1 MNRKIKVAFIYK
13 RNNPFLT
20 GTHFDNTY
28 YHFLMK
34 ALPNNQDVDVVNFPT
49 GNEFDA
55 SVLKSKFDI
64 ILLWNNNPSELP
76 EKILGIKDVGMPI
89 ISGVGD
95 PEGVKRSIPCHD
107 KWKIDYY
114 YQYMPEQLFYDW
126 GYPRDFKY
134 KSIFFGL
141 EASLYQNVRPFKK
154 RIKNKILNSGAVGNL
169 KFISRIIN
177 YVRNPKY
184 NSLSCY
190 KLRTKCN
197 ELSFVDYTS
206 TLQHEFVGDK
216 YPLLLQKYASAIA
229 AGTVET
235 AMKYWE
241 IPAAGCL
248 TFMEITTKNKG
259 EYLGFKDGESSIF
272 INESNYKQKFQQYM
286 DEPDNPKWEK
296 IAMMGRKHALQEFNN
311 EKASQSLVKLMKD
324 LLIKK

>member
-64 ILLWNNNPSELP
+64 ILLWNNNPSNLP
-76 EKILGIKDVGMPI
+76 EKILGIKDVGIPI

-95 PEGVKRSIPCHD
+95 PVDVKKSIPYHD

-141 EASLYQNVRPFKK
+141 ESSLYQNVKPFKK
-154 RIKNKILNSGAVGNL
+154 RIKRKILNSGNVGNL
-169 KFISRIIN
+169 KFISRIVN

-184 NSLSCY
+184 NSLSTY

-216 YPLLLQKYASAIA
+216 YPLLLQKYAAAIA
-229 AGTVET
+229 ASTYSPCI
-235 AMKYWE
+235 KYWE

-248 TFMEITTKNKG
+248 TFMEITDKNKG
-259 EYLGFKDGESSIF
+259 EYVGFEDGKTAIF
-272 INESNYKQKFQQYM
+272 IDEDNYKLRFKQYLS
-286 DEPDNPKWEK
+286 EPDNPKWER
-296 IAMMGRKHALQEFNN
+296 IAEAGRVYSLENFNN
-311 EKASQSLVKLMKD
+311 DKAVFHLIDLMESLCE
-324 LLIKK
+324 